1 MPAMVISQDMPR
13 LMDHAERYLA
23 AAIELGDP
31 LEKADAL
38 ALIAG
43 LCRGSDPSRAV
54 AAGEEAVRLARQ
66 RANPSLLAYA
76 TMLLAPAIAS
86 SDPGRA
92 ETLLE
97 EAIGIAGITGNDFAG
112 IRARRNLGLARAARG
127 DHLRAAEAFLAATEV
142 ASRVGD
148 RLSVFDTLGAMA
160 CDLAELGHQESALLL
175 ATWAAMR
182 GHWPE
187 DWTSNPGFPDSPA
200 LARLRADMSP
210 EQRQQ
215 LDGQAEGIDDAE
227 AIALARASLEAL
239 SDP

>member
-1 MPAMVISQDMPR
+1 
-13 LMDHAERYLA
+13 MDHAERYLA

-43 LCRGSDPSRAV
+43 LCRRSDPSRAV

-66 RANPSLLAYA
+66 LANPSLLAYA
-76 TMLLAPAIAS
+76 TMLLAPTIAP
-86 SDPGRA
+86 SDPDRA

-97 EAIGIAGITGNDFAG
+97 EAIGIASTTGNDFAE
-112 IRARRNLGLARAARG
+112 IRARRNLGLVRAARG
-127 DHLRAAEAFLAATEV
+127 DHLRAAEAFLAASDI

-148 RLSVFDTLGAMA
+148 RLSVFDTLGAVA
-160 CDLAELGHQESALLL
+160 CDLAELDPREPALLL

-187 DWTSNPGFPDSPA
+187 DWTRNPGFPDSPA
-200 LARLRADMSP
+200 LARLRGEMSP

-215 LDGQAEGIDDAE
+215 LDDRAGAIDDAE
-227 AIALARASLEAL
+227 AIALARASLETL
-239 SDP
+239 SQD